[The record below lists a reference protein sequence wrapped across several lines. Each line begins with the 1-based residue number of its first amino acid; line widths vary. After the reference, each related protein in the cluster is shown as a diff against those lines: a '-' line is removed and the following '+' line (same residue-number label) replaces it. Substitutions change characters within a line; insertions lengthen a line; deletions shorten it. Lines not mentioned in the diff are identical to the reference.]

1 MTGGGM
7 TERATGRRGS
17 VSPESGA
24 RRESVP
30 GRPFRISAAALLL
43 ALGLSTGAAAQSG
56 AQAPDAPQQ
65 GRELTAHRP
74 EVPYVHGLVVAGHPL
89 ASMAGLR
96 MLMQGGLA
104 ADAAVATMATLAV
117 VEPWASGP
125 GGNGFLTY
133 FDKATGKVENLS
145 FTGAAPLSLR
155 PEAMTPRDLD
165 TGIKASVVPGAF
177 GGWIAALKR
186 SGTLSL
192 REVLAPAIDYARNG
206 HPLDAGIARTIARYK
221 AVEEHPTS
229 AEIFRPGGKAPAG
242 GDIFRDLPLAETY
255 QRLVDAEQA
264 ALAAG
269 RSREEALQAADDLFY
284 RGAIAREIADFHAA
298 HGGYL
303 GLEDLAAYR
312 PRWDAPL
319 HVSYRGYDIYSSPPS
334 SRGGVETLM
343 QLKLIEGLPIG
354 QLGHNSPEAIHAL
367 AQAIRIAKSDIYH
380 YVGDPREFGD
390 TATPL
395 LSDGYIAARRALIA
409 SGDVATVPAFG
420 DVAALREGAARTAPG
435 GEAVDPDGH
444 TTSLSVIDRAGNVLV
459 ATPTLGGGFG
469 TGVVIGRTGLLLN
482 NGLRLGSTSPY
493 REDRAYVKPGRPG
506 LLNNAP
512 TLVLKNG
519 AYYMTMGSPG
529 GETIGQTQFQALVNV
544 LDFGMP
550 IQDAVEAPRFALAAK
565 PNFYKTGSEIT
576 LQYEGRLPAATVEA
590 LAGKGYRL
598 KAVPSWS
605 IGSNQG
611 TLLNAASG
619 SIMAGADP
627 RRQQYA
633 VGW

>member
-1 MTGGGM
+1 MTDGARGRGG
-7 TERATGRRGS
+7 A
-17 VSPESGA
+17 VSSEPGA
-24 RRESVP
+24 RRRPGP
-30 GRPFRISAAALLL
+30 GRAPRIAAAALLL
-43 ALGLSTGAAAQSG
+43 AVGLTSAAAAQTG
-56 AQAPDAPQQ
+56 AEAPDAPQQ

-104 ADAAVATMATLAV
+104 ADAAVAAMATLAV

-133 FDKATGKVENLS
+133 FDKASARVDNLS
-145 FTGAAPLSLR
+145 FTGAAPRALR
-155 PEAMTPRDLD
+155 PEAMAPKDLD

-177 GGWIAALKR
+177 GGWIALLKR

-206 HPLDAGIARTIARYK
+206 HPLDAGIARTIARYR
-221 AVEEHPTS
+221 AVEDHPTS
-229 AEIFRPGGKAPAG
+229 AEIFRPGGRAPAA

-319 HVSYRGYDIYSSPPS
+319 HVTYRGYDVYASPPT

-343 QLKLIEGLPIG
+343 QLKLIEGLPIRQSG
-354 QLGHNSPEAIHAL
+354 QNSPETIHAL

-395 LSDGYIAARRALIA
+395 LSERYLAGRRALI
-409 SGDVATVPAFG
+409 GTG
-420 DVAALREGAARTAPG
+420 DVAAVPAYGDVSAPG
-435 GEAVDPDGH
+435 GETSGTAPARAAPAGERVDPDGH

-493 REDRAYVKPGRPG
+493 REDRAYIKPDRPG

-512 TLVLKNG
+512 TLVLKDG
-519 AYYMTMGSPG
+519 AFHMTMGSPG

-550 IQDAVEAPRFALAAK
+550 IQDAVEAPRFSLAAK
-565 PNFYKTGSEIT
+565 PNFYRTGAEIT
-576 LQYEGRLPAATVEA
+576 LQYEGRLPPATVEA
-590 LAGKGYRL
+590 LVAKGYRV
-598 KAVPSWS
+598 KAVPGWS

-611 TLLNAASG
+611 TLRNAASG
-619 SIMAGADP
+619 GITAGADP